1 VICSH
6 LFTELIMLQ
15 QVVELASLDIRE
27 DILASLIDTILY
39 VSAPQEKVQ
48 PTFKSP
54 LRITIS

>member
-1 VICSH
+1 
-6 LFTELIMLQ
+6 MLQ

-39 VSAPQEKVQ
+39 VSTAQEKVQ

>member
-1 VICSH
+1 
-6 LFTELIMLQ
+6 MLQ